1 MALENP
7 SANAMD
13 SFSQNDVLY
22 KISQVQNYPQDAK
35 EKVENFMRE
44 TEKFSVNKIFVTTFV
59 MTTLPKNNACLG
71 LVHVY
76 IRYGKPVCA
85 AGRGCDRAK
94 IGTSK
99 KRFHFLK
106 CPHEEIVNILIGNME
121 STLEEESTSKENEED
136 KKTYETLD
144 VSSKYMLKNQ
154 TIPYSEENIK
164 EIEQNIMYMNLS
176 GTWPTT
182 FKPEETE
189 CKNCSSTNLS
199 PLQDHPG
206 QQGQP
211 AHLLTASKYT
221 MVKAL
226 VRKCKNCKRL
236 IQYHDKSILNIG
248 DSLFVSMDVIFMM
261 KDAIEEGTPPR
272 TAGHICL
279 KSLCRKSPLLEQQTK
294 GCIEYIARMLS

>member
-1 MALENP
+1 
-7 SANAMD
+7 
-13 SFSQNDVLY
+13 
-22 KISQVQNYPQDAK
+22 
-35 EKVENFMRE
+35 
-44 TEKFSVNKIFVTTFV
+44 
-59 MTTLPKNNACLG
+59 
-71 LVHVY
+71 
-76 IRYGKPVCA
+76 
-85 AGRGCDRAK
+85 
-94 IGTSK
+94 
-99 KRFHFLK
+99 
-106 CPHEEIVNILIGNME
+106 
-121 STLEEESTSKENEED
+121 
-136 KKTYETLD
+136 
-144 VSSKYMLKNQ
+144 
-154 TIPYSEENIK
+154 
-164 EIEQNIMYMNLS
+164 MNLS

-189 CKNCSSTNLS
+189 CKNCSSINLS
-199 PLQDHPG
+199 PLQDHPC

-294 GCIEYIARMLS
+294 GCIEYIARMLSGGFYAVEALDGDDQESQICGICGICPMVLAEDGGEDISCDLYDRNLEVEPGKEDGVFSHE